1 MYTRSI
7 ETGPSIYVSATSFPY
22 VINKM
27 IGYQAF
33 FRIANSSRESSSFSS
48 PFTAKRASF
57 SHFQGTTAPHLGHH
71 YAGSLSKGWVRG
83 FEISVLLTGLNQS
96 WEAKASSDIH
106 SNVVMVHDCEL
117 HSEWQICSK
126 NAAVT
131 CFTMLLFGTQM
142 SLRHTIETGG
152 FKIGHSLSKAGQTWN
167 MGHFQITAKLRNIT

>member
-22 VINKM
+22 VKNKM

-33 FRIANSSRESSSFSS
+33 FRIANSSRDSSSFSS

-57 SHFQGTTAPHLGHH
+57 PTCKEPQLRILAITMPDRWAKG
-71 YAGSLSKGWVRG
+71 GSG